1 MFNWRLKIGMLMQNT
16 TLRSVSNKTGVI
28 TAQARSNEN
37 EKSGFVFV
45 YCNVTGTNETELG
58 RPWKEKARVIFAHTY
73 MDTVV
78 NKEGW
83 SDGMRGGEHK
93 YSPRSLFPI
102 VYKDMNS

>member
-1 MFNWRLKIGMLMQNT
+1 MQNT